1 MGNLLFWVNDGL
13 SASLAVALAA
23 ALTWGVFSVLL
34 SPCHLGTIPLII
46 GMVGSSVRG
55 SGGRGRGAL
64 LSFSFAGGML
74 VAIAVLGALV
84 ATAGYAVQGFGAVT
98 NYIIAAIFIA
108 AGLHLLGILPIPLPS
123 LTPKTGKRKGV
134 WAAVVIGFVF
144 GLGLSP
150 CTFAFIAPIL
160 GVTFGAAAA
169 NPLRGIGLFLAFGL
183 GHCGVIGLA
192 GSSTEFVQRYLDW
205 NEQSKALTALKTI
218 CGVLVLV
225 AAGVLIYT
233 A

>member
-1 MGNLLFWVNDGL
+1 MDQLLFWATDAL
-13 SASLAVALAA
+13 SSSLIVAFGA
-23 ALTWGVFSVLL
+23 ALLWGIFSVLL

-46 GMVGSSVRG
+46 GMVGASTDG
-55 SGGRGRGAL
+55 STRRGRGAL

-74 VAIAVLGALV
+74 AAIAVLGVLV
-84 ATAGYAVQGFGAVT
+84 GTVGYAVQGFGAIT
-98 NYIIAAIFIA
+98 NYVIAVIFVA
-108 AGLHLLGILPIPLPS
+108 AGLHLMGVVSIPLPA
-123 LTPKTGKRKGV
+123 LTPKTGKRKG
-134 WAAVVIGFVF
+134 AAAAAAIGFVF

-150 CTFAFIAPIL
+150 CTFAFLAPIL
-160 GVTFGAAAA
+160 GVTFGSAATS
-169 NPLRGIGLFLAFGL
+169 PLRGIALLLAFGV

-205 NEQSKALTALKTI
+205 NGKSKALTVLKTI

-225 AAGVLIYT
+225 AAGVLVYT